1 MSLSLN
7 FIAPITLSLKYLR
20 IGVVQMK
27 SFIWRFCAGLCT
39 VILVVGC
46 GADDSSDLSNVD
58 SDAIQISGA
67 GIKGPLAFADV
78 KIYKLDPS
86 FPDYYDRTSPISIA
100 ITNQYAEINGL
111 SVPRK
116 IKRFISA
123 IFINSVPA

>member
-1 MSLSLN
+1 
-7 FIAPITLSLKYLR
+7 
-20 IGVVQMK
+20 MK

-46 GADDSSDLSNVD
+46 GDDDSSDLSNVD

-86 FPDYYDRTSPISIA
+86 FPDY
-100 ITNQYAEINGL
+100 
-111 SVPRK
+111 
-116 IKRFISA
+116 
-123 IFINSVPA
+123 